1 MPLWDKNRNKSSRRR
16 LRSFI
21 VRAEAK
27 EPKKKRWWENFL
39 LQEINTSNWF
49 SIGEDLGSGD
59 QLPSDGPMEEE
70 GEDDA
75 AWKRRVDA
83 LSELREFQQNGRMKD
98 KDWEDWL
105 DESWRQRNKSSQQ
118 DDEEG
123 FNDWD
128 KEGSPRD
135 KTSMPERG
143 MYLNDKEIL
152 FRLFDIPDKMEEDLL
167 YEDKVFQYTSQ
178 TTAKFVALLVLV
190 PWAVGFVFH
199 DYVLVPFLNRYV
211 ELVPFAAQLLDVRKD
226 QKIEMV
232 ETLKHEKL
240 RLHFEAEIRQAP
252 PPSDEEVWEHTK
264 HKARELREEL
274 RLENRK
280 AFGNIWSDMVVG
292 ITAFLILVFNRSKVE
307 IMKFTGSRIVKGISD
322 TGKAFLLILVT
333 DIFLGY
339 HSESGWHTLIEM
351 LLEHYGLMVDE
362 SAITIFICTV
372 PVSMDV
378 CVKLWVFKYLPKLSP
393 STGATFHEMK
403 RH

>member
-1 MPLWDKNRNKSSRRR
+1 MENDHSGHVMFMSLMTNSCAGGTLHFLCTEASLALSFRCPIPTFHMPSWDNNRIKSNRRR
-16 LRSFI
+16 FRSFI

-27 EPKKKRWWENFL
+27 EPKKKRWWEKFL
-39 LQEINTSNWF
+39 LQEINTSSWF
-49 SIGEDLGSGD
+49 GIDEDLGSGD
-59 QLPSDGPMEEE
+59 QLPNDGPMEEE

-75 AWKRRVDA
+75 AWKWRVDA

-105 DESWRQRNKSSQQ
+105 DESWRQRDKSSQQ

-128 KEGSPRD
+128 KEGPPRD

-152 FRLFDIPDKMEEDLL
+152 FNLFDNPDKMEEDLSS
-167 YEDKVFQYTSQ
+167 EDRVFQYTSQ

-199 DYVLVPFLNRYV
+199 DYVMVPFLNRYV

-226 QKIEMV
+226 QKLEMV

-240 RLHFEAEIRQAP
+240 RFRFEAEIRQAP
-252 PPSDEEVWEHTK
+252 PPSNGEVSEHMR

-292 ITAFLILVFNRSKVE
+292 ITAFLMLVFNRSKVS
-307 IMKFTGSRIVKGISD
+307 F
-322 TGKAFLLILVT
+322 
-333 DIFLGY
+333 
-339 HSESGWHTLIEM
+339 
-351 LLEHYGLMVDE
+351 
-362 SAITIFICTV
+362 
-372 PVSMDV
+372 
-378 CVKLWVFKYLPKLSP
+378 
-393 STGATFHEMK
+393 
-403 RH
+403 